1 MALYR
6 KRGTERL
13 SSWDCCKD
21 STKRNS
27 MEPFVIKLSPRRV
40 LQGLRGTCTRC
51 GLEPESQRAHACPT
65 HGELRVVPPPIH
77 PRVRLADN
85 GGKFF
90 VLCFQ
95 PVTFPCA
102 LCAQV
107 TRASARETMATADS
121 RSARDRHWKSR
132 ALRTPCTIQAH
143 SPRSGNRQAR
153 PRPGLALEDL
163 HLKTGCAPRARCF
176 CTVVSV
182 AVARAPVWSKLPAP
196 ERERQISGREIYS

>member
-1 MALYR
+1 L
-6 KRGTERL
+6 GGPT
-13 SSWDCCKD
+13 S
-21 STKRNS
+21 NS
-27 MEPFVIKLSPRRV
+27 PACSPRRNGGKFFV
-40 LQGLRGTCTRC
+40 LCFQPVTFPCALCAQVTRASA
-51 GLEPESQRAHACPT
+51 P
-65 HGELRVVPPPIH
+65 RVVQLPIH

-107 TRASARETMATADS
+107 TRASARVTMATADS